1 MEERSKL
8 HVGLDVHKDS
18 ISVAVAEPGRAPGR
32 LIGKV
37 RHDVNKL
44 LKVLAK
50 IGAVEQLH
58 LVYEA
63 GPTGFGLQRAL
74 KARGYECEIIAPSQ
88 IPRRPG
94 DRVKT
99 DGRDSVQLAEC
110 SRAGQLSA
118 IWIPDP
124 GDEAIR
130 DLSRARDDAVNSRV
144 QARHQLKGFLLRH
157 DVRYN
162 GKTAWCGAYYRWL
175 ATLNFGA
182 GAAQTAFTEYW
193 QAVKSADDRVDRL
206 TKALQSSISGW
217 RFEPVAGA
225 LQALRGVAAITA
237 IGLIAE
243 IGDLG
248 RFAHPRK
255 LMGYLGLVPSE
266 HSSGE
271 RTSRGSITK
280 TGNAHARRLLT
291 EAAWNYRFKA
301 PHWQGGPTAPAA
313 TVRAGTH
320 NGLEGAVAADSAACG
335 TERTGCASQQG
346 LRRRCTGVGR
356 LRLGHRHA
364 GSTREAHDKL
374 NETTS

>member
-1 MEERSKL
+1 MEERSKF

-37 RHDVNKL
+37 THDVNKL

-50 IGAVEQLH
+50 IGTAEQLH
-58 LVYEA
+58 IVYEA

-74 KARGYECEIIAPSQ
+74 KAKGHVCEIIAPSH

-110 SRAGQLSA
+110 SRAGQLTA
-118 IWIPDP
+118 VWIPDP
-124 GDEAIR
+124 EDEAIR
-130 DLSRARDDAVNSRV
+130 DLARAREDAVNSRV

-157 DVRYN
+157 DVRYK
-162 GKTAWCGAYYRWL
+162 GKTSWCAAYYRWL

-193 QAVKSADDRVDRL
+193 QAVKAADDRVDRL
-206 TKALQSSISGW
+206 TKALQASITGW
-217 RFEPVAGA
+217 RFEPVVGA

-237 IGLIAE
+237 IGLVAE

-248 RFAHPRK
+248 RFVHPRK

-301 PHWQGGPTAPAA
+301 RIGKQAQIRQQELSEPIRMMAWKAQLRLTQRFA
-313 TVRAGTH
+313 TLNAR
-320 NGLEGAVAADSAACG
+320 GLQANKACVAVAR
-335 TERTGCASQQG
+335 E
-346 LRRRCTGVGR
+346 L
-356 LRLGHRHA
+356 A
-364 GSTREAHDKL
+364 GFIWAIGMQAQREKVKST
-374 NETTS
+374 

>member
-1 MEERSKL
+1 MEERIKF
-8 HVGLDVHKDS
+8 HVGLDVHKDG
-18 ISVAVAEPGRAPGR
+18 ISVAVAEPGRTPGR

-37 RHDVNKL
+37 LHDVNKL
-44 LKVLAK
+44 LKVLARV
-50 IGAVEQLH
+50 GSAEQLH
-58 LVYEA
+58 IVYEA

-74 KARGYECEIIAPSQ
+74 KARGYGCEIIAPSQ

-99 DGRDSVQLAEC
+99 DGRDSVQFAEC
-110 SRAGQLSA
+110 SRAGQLNA
-118 IWIPDP
+118 VWIPDP
-124 GDEAIR
+124 ADEAIR
-130 DLSRARDDAVNSRV
+130 DLSRAREDAVNSRV

-157 DVRYN
+157 DVRYR
-162 GKTAWCGAYYRWL
+162 GKTSWCAAYYRWL
-175 ATLNFGA
+175 GTLNFGA
-182 GAAQTAFTEYW
+182 GAAQSAFTEYW
-193 QAVKSADDRVDRL
+193 QAVTAADDRVERL
-206 TKALQSSISGW
+206 TKALQSSIAGW
-217 RFEPVAGA
+217 RFEPVVAA

-237 IGLIAE
+237 IGLVAE

-301 PHWQGGPTAPAA
+301 RIGKQAQIRQQELSEPIRRMAWAA
-313 TVRAGTH
+313 QLRLTQRFAAL
-320 NGLEGAVAADSAACG
+320 NARGLQANKACVAVARELAGFVWAIGMQAQR
-335 TERTGCASQQG
+335 EQ
-346 LRRRCTGVGR
+346 V
-356 LRLGHRHA
+356 
-364 GSTREAHDKL
+364 GST
-374 NETTS
+374 